1 MSKRTGGVMD
11 GADAMSPR
19 VASFVLLGALL
30 TACGYGATF
39 LLSMHFR
46 SAGGGEI
53 DTGIALVQALVGAL
67 LGLPLVAWLARWIGT
82 ARTTALAALM
92 VGAGVVGFALIG
104 RTGSLSAVPGLL
116 VGVGWG
122 GFYLA
127 APMMLAERTTDH
139 ERERWFL
146 RFGSFQMAGVGGGP
160 AVAALAIRNWHWT
173 TGTVFCTVGGL
184 CAMAALMLEY
194 FGRLSPA
201 SPPAARP
208 ARERWVR
215 EMAAIARTNAIYP
228 IAIIAL
234 GSSVFSGLMTFQMS
248 MATETGV
255 KAGTFFGLYSATVV
269 IIRWL
274 LGALVIRMR
283 VDATTQILLG
293 FMILSVAVTFAV
305 PHNALL
311 HSASAVLLGTGYG
324 LIYPIVQ
331 AQAVN
336 SAHTRHRHAVLTW
349 FVAAYFVG
357 VFGFPALGSLVLV
370 NLGRTML
377 LTLIAACGLAALI
390 LSIVEHRK
398 RMAPAAC

>member
-1 MSKRTGGVMD
+1 MMAYPRT
-11 GADAMSPR
+11 MSPR
-19 VASFVLLGALL
+19 VASFGLLGALL

-46 SAGGGEI
+46 SAGGNDV
-53 DTGIALVQALVGAL
+53 DTGAALAEAMVGTL
-67 LGLPLVAWLARWIGT
+67 IGLPLVAWLAHGIGA
-82 ARTTALAALM
+82 ARTTALAALV
-92 VGAGVVGFALIG
+92 VGAGVVGFAVIG
-104 RTGSLSAVPGLL
+104 RTGSLSVVPGLL

-127 APMMLAERTTDH
+127 APMMLAERTTDT

-184 CAMAALMLEY
+184 CAMAALMLEC

-201 SPPAARP
+201 PLPVVPP
-208 ARERWVR
+208 ARERWLH
-215 EMAAIARTNAIYP
+215 EMRAIARTHAIYP

-248 MATETGV
+248 MAQETGV

-269 IIRWL
+269 VTRWL
-274 LGALVIRMR
+274 LGAIVIQLR
-283 VDATTQILLG
+283 VSATTQILLG

-305 PHNALL
+305 PHNTML
-311 HSASAVLLGTGYG
+311 HSVSAVLLGTGYG

-336 SAHTRHRHAVLTW
+336 STDARHRHAVLTW
-349 FVAAYFVG
+349 FVASYFVG
-357 VFGFPALGSLVLV
+357 VFGFPAVGGLVLV
-370 NLGRTML
+370 SMGKTTL
-377 LTLIAACGLAALI
+377 LLLIAACGLAALL

-398 RMAPAAC
+398 RASLVTF

>member
-1 MSKRTGGVMD
+1 MADPHTMSARG
-11 GADAMSPR
+11 
-19 VASFVLLGALL
+19 ASFVLLGALL

-46 SAGGGEI
+46 SAGGGDV
-53 DTGIALVQALVGAL
+53 DTGVALVEAMVGAL
-67 LGLPLVAWLARWIGT
+67 IGLPLVAWLAHSIGT
-82 ARTTALAALM
+82 ARTAALAALV
-92 VGAGVVGFALIG
+92 VGAGVVGFALID
-104 RTGSLSAVPGLL
+104 RTGSLSVVPGLL

-122 GFYLA
+122 AFYLA
-127 APMMLAERTTDH
+127 APMMLAERTADT

-160 AVAALAIRNWHWT
+160 AVASLAIRNWHWT

-184 CAMAALMLEY
+184 CAMAAVMLEC

-201 SPPAARP
+201 SLPAARP
-208 ARERWVR
+208 VRPRWGC
-215 EMAAIARTNAIYP
+215 EMAAIARTHAIYP

-248 MATETGV
+248 MAQETGV

-269 IIRWL
+269 VIRWL

-305 PHNALL
+305 PHHALL

-336 SAHTRHRHAVLTW
+336 SADARHRHAVLTW
-349 FVAAYFVG
+349 FVASYFVG
-357 VFGFPALGSLVLV
+357 AFGFPALGSLVLV
-370 NLGRTML
+370 TLGRTML
-377 LTLIAACGLAALI
+377 LTLIAACGLAALL
-390 LSIVEHRK
+390 LSVVEHRK
-398 RMAPAAC
+398 RVSLAAF

>member
-1 MSKRTGGVMD
+1 MPDPHT
-11 GADAMSPR
+11 MSPR

-46 SAGGGEI
+46 STGGGDF
-53 DTGIALVQALVGAL
+53 DTGVALVEAMVGAL
-67 LGLPLVAWLARWIGT
+67 IGLPLVAWLARSIGT
-82 ARTTALAALM
+82 ARTTALAALV
-92 VGAGVVGFALIG
+92 VGAGVVGFALID

-122 GFYLA
+122 AFYLA
-127 APMMLAERTTDH
+127 APMMLAERTTDT

-160 AVAALAIRNWHWT
+160 AVAALAIRNLHWT
-173 TGTVFCTVGGL
+173 TGTVFCAVGGL
-184 CAMAALMLEY
+184 CAMAAVMLEC

-201 SPPAARP
+201 SPASLPAAP
-208 ARERWVR
+208 PVRERWVR
-215 EMAAIARTNAIYP
+215 DMGAIARTHAIYP

-248 MATETGV
+248 MAPETGV

-269 IIRWL
+269 VIRWL
-274 LGALVIRMR
+274 LSALVIRMR

-305 PHNALL
+305 PHHALL

-336 SAHTRHRHAVLTW
+336 SADARHRRAVLTW
-349 FVAAYFVG
+349 FVASYFVG

-370 NLGRTML
+370 TMGRTML
-377 LTLIAACGLAALI
+377 LTLIAACGLAAFL
-390 LSIVEHRK
+390 LSVVEHRK
-398 RMAPAAC
+398 RVSLAAF

>member
-1 MSKRTGGVMD
+1 MMVHPRS
-11 GADAMSPR
+11 MSPR

-46 SAGGGEI
+46 SAGGGDA
-53 DTGIALVQALVGAL
+53 DTGAALGEAMVGTL
-67 LGLPLVAWLARWIGT
+67 IGLPLVAWLAYRIGA
-82 ARTTALAALM
+82 ARTTALAALV

-116 VGVGWG
+116 VGIGWG

-127 APMMLAERTTDH
+127 APMMLAERTTDT

-173 TGTVFCTVGGL
+173 TGTVFWAVGAL

-201 SPPAARP
+201 SRPVAPPTRQ
-208 ARERWVR
+208 RWVG
-215 EMAAIARTNAIYP
+215 EIGAIARTHAIYP

-248 MATETGV
+248 MAQETGV

-269 IIRWL
+269 VIRWL
-274 LGALVIRMR
+274 LGAIVIQIR

-331 AQAVN
+331 ARAVN
-336 SAHTRHRHAVLTW
+336 GIDARHRHAVLTW
-349 FVAAYFVG
+349 FVASYFIG

-370 NLGRTML
+370 SMGRTML
-377 LTLIAACGLAALI
+377 LMLIAACGLAALL

-398 RMAPAAC
+398 RVSPAPRAA

>member
-1 MSKRTGGVMD
+1 MMAYSRT
-11 GADAMSPR
+11 MSPR

-46 SAGGGEI
+46 SAGGDDV
-53 DTGIALVQALVGAL
+53 DTGVALAEAMVGAL
-67 LGLPLVAWLARWIGT
+67 IGLPLVAWLARWIGT
-82 ARTTALAALM
+82 ARTTALAALV
-92 VGAGVVGFALIG
+92 VGAGVAGFALIG
-104 RTGSLSAVPGLL
+104 RTGSLSIVPGLL

-127 APMMLAERTTDH
+127 APMMLAERTTDT

-160 AVAALAIRNWHWT
+160 AFAALAIRNWHWT

-184 CAMAALMLEY
+184 CAMAAVMLEC

-201 SPPAARP
+201 SAPVAPP
-208 ARERWVR
+208 ARERWIR
-215 EMAAIARTNAIYP
+215 EMRAIARTHAIYP

-248 MATETGV
+248 MAQETGV

-269 IIRWL
+269 VIRWL
-274 LGALVIRMR
+274 LSALVIRMR
-283 VDATTQILLG
+283 VNATTQILLG

-305 PHNALL
+305 PHNAML

-336 SAHTRHRHAVLTW
+336 SADTRHRRAVLTW
-349 FVAAYFVG
+349 FVASYFVG
-357 VFGFPALGSLVLV
+357 VFGFPALGGLVLV
-370 NLGRTML
+370 SMGRTML
-377 LTLIAACGLAALI
+377 LTLIAACGLAALL
-390 LSIVEHRK
+390 LSVVENRK
-398 RMAPAAC
+398 RVSLAVS

>member
-1 MSKRTGGVMD
+1 MMAHPRTI
-11 GADAMSPR
+11 SPR

-46 SAGGGEI
+46 SAGGGDV
-53 DTGIALVQALVGAL
+53 DTGIALAEAMVGAMI
-67 LGLPLVAWLARWIGT
+67 GLPLVAWLAQSIGT
-82 ARTTALAALM
+82 ARTTALAALV

-104 RTGSLSAVPGLL
+104 RTGSMSVVPGLL

-127 APMMLAERTTDH
+127 APMMLAERTTDT

-173 TGTVFCTVGGL
+173 TGTVFCAVGGL
-184 CAMAALMLEY
+184 CAMAAVMLEC

-201 SPPAARP
+201 SLPVAPPV
-208 ARERWVR
+208 RERWVR
-215 EMAAIARTNAIYP
+215 EIGAIARTHAIYP

-248 MATETGV
+248 MAPETGM
-255 KAGTFFGLYSATVV
+255 KAGTFFGLYSVTVV
-269 IIRWL
+269 VIRWL
-274 LGALVIRMR
+274 LSAIVIRMR
-283 VDATTQILLG
+283 VDTTTQILLG

-336 SAHTRHRHAVLTW
+336 STDARHRRAVLTW
-349 FVAAYFVG
+349 FVASYFVG

-370 NLGRTML
+370 SMGRTML
-377 LTLIAACGLAALI
+377 LTLIAACGLAALL
-390 LSIVEHRK
+390 LSVVEHRK
-398 RMAPAAC
+398 RMSPMAY

>member
-1 MSKRTGGVMD
+1 MADSHTMSARG
-11 GADAMSPR
+11 
-19 VASFVLLGALL
+19 ASFVLLGALL

-46 SAGGGEI
+46 SAGGGDV
-53 DTGIALVQALVGAL
+53 DTGVALVEAMVGAL
-67 LGLPLVAWLARWIGT
+67 IGLPLVAWLAHSIGT
-82 ARTTALAALM
+82 ARTAALAALV
-92 VGAGVVGFALIG
+92 VGAGVVGFALID
-104 RTGSLSAVPGLL
+104 RTGSLSVVPGLL

-122 GFYLA
+122 AFYLA
-127 APMMLAERTTDH
+127 APMMLAERTTDT

-160 AVAALAIRNWHWT
+160 AVASLAIRNWHWT

-184 CAMAALMLEY
+184 CAMAAVMLEC

-201 SPPAARP
+201 SLSAARP
-208 ARERWVR
+208 VRPRWGR
-215 EMAAIARTNAIYP
+215 EMAAIARTHAIYP

-248 MATETGV
+248 MAQETGV

-269 IIRWL
+269 VIRWL

-305 PHNALL
+305 PHHALL

-331 AQAVN
+331 TQAVN
-336 SAHTRHRHAVLTW
+336 SAEARHRHAVLTW
-349 FVAAYFVG
+349 FVASYFVG
-357 VFGFPALGSLVLV
+357 AFGFPALGSLVLV
-370 NLGRTML
+370 TLGRTML
-377 LTLIAACGLAALI
+377 LTLIAACGLAALL
-390 LSIVEHRK
+390 LSVVEHRK
-398 RMAPAAC
+398 RVSLAAF

>member
-1 MSKRTGGVMD
+1 MAHPRTI
-11 GADAMSPR
+11 SPR

-46 SAGGGEI
+46 SAGGGDV
-53 DTGIALVQALVGAL
+53 DTGIALAEAMVGAMI
-67 LGLPLVAWLARWIGT
+67 GLPLVAWLAQSIGT
-82 ARTTALAALM
+82 ARTTALAALV

-104 RTGSLSAVPGLL
+104 RTGSMSVVPGLL

-127 APMMLAERTTDH
+127 APMMLAERTTDT

-173 TGTVFCTVGGL
+173 TGTVFCAVGGL
-184 CAMAALMLEY
+184 CAMAAVMLEC

-201 SPPAARP
+201 SLPVAPPV
-208 ARERWVR
+208 RERWVR
-215 EMAAIARTNAIYP
+215 EIGAIARTHAIYP

-248 MATETGV
+248 MAPETGM
-255 KAGTFFGLYSATVV
+255 KAGTFFGLYSVTVV
-269 IIRWL
+269 VIRWL
-274 LGALVIRMR
+274 LSAIVIRMR
-283 VDATTQILLG
+283 VDTTTQILLG

-336 SAHTRHRHAVLTW
+336 STDARHRRAVLTW
-349 FVAAYFVG
+349 FVASYFVG

-370 NLGRTML
+370 SMGRTML
-377 LTLIAACGLAALI
+377 LTLIAACGLAALL
-390 LSIVEHRK
+390 LSVVEHRK
-398 RMAPAAC
+398 RMSPMAY

>member
-1 MSKRTGGVMD
+1 MMAYPRT
-11 GADAMSPR
+11 MSPR
-19 VASFVLLGALL
+19 VASFGLLGALL

-46 SAGGGEI
+46 SAGGNDV
-53 DTGIALVQALVGAL
+53 DTGAALAEAMVGTL
-67 LGLPLVAWLARWIGT
+67 IGLPLVAWLAHGIGA
-82 ARTTALAALM
+82 ARTTALAALV
-92 VGAGVVGFALIG
+92 VGAGVAGFAVIG
-104 RTGSLSAVPGLL
+104 RTGSLSVVPGLL

-127 APMMLAERTTDH
+127 APMMLAERTTDT

-173 TGTVFCTVGGL
+173 TGAVFCTVGGL
-184 CAMAALMLEY
+184 CAMAALMLEC

-201 SPPAARP
+201 PLPVVPP
-208 ARERWVR
+208 ARERWLR
-215 EMAAIARTNAIYP
+215 EMRAIARTHAIYP

-248 MATETGV
+248 MAQETGV

-269 IIRWL
+269 VTRWL
-274 LGALVIRMR
+274 LGAIVIQLR
-283 VDATTQILLG
+283 VSATTQILLG

-305 PHNALL
+305 PHNTML
-311 HSASAVLLGTGYG
+311 HSVSAVLLGTGYG

-336 SAHTRHRHAVLTW
+336 STDARHRHAVLTW
-349 FVAAYFVG
+349 FVASYFVG
-357 VFGFPALGSLVLV
+357 VFGFPAVGGLVLV
-370 NLGRTML
+370 SMGKTTL
-377 LTLIAACGLAALI
+377 LLLIAACGLAALL

-398 RMAPAAC
+398 RASLVAV

>member
-1 MSKRTGGVMD
+1 MSARG
-11 GADAMSPR
+11 
-19 VASFVLLGALL
+19 ASFVLLGALL

-46 SAGGGEI
+46 SAGGGDV
-53 DTGIALVQALVGAL
+53 DTGVALVEAMVGAL
-67 LGLPLVAWLARWIGT
+67 IGVPLVAWLAHSIGT
-82 ARTTALAALM
+82 ARTAALAALV
-92 VGAGVVGFALIG
+92 VGAGVVGFALID
-104 RTGSLSAVPGLL
+104 RAGSLSVVPGLL

-122 GFYLA
+122 AFYLA
-127 APMMLAERTTDH
+127 APMMLAERTTDT

-160 AVAALAIRNWHWT
+160 AVASLAIRNWHWT

-184 CAMAALMLEY
+184 CAMAAVMLEC

-201 SPPAARP
+201 SLPAARP
-208 ARERWVR
+208 VRQRWGR
-215 EMAAIARTNAIYP
+215 EMMAIARTHAIYP

-248 MATETGV
+248 MAQETGV

-269 IIRWL
+269 VIRWL
-274 LGALVIRMR
+274 LSALVIRMR

-305 PHNALL
+305 PHHALL

-336 SAHTRHRHAVLTW
+336 SAAARHRRAVLTW
-349 FVAAYFVG
+349 FVASYFVG

-370 NLGRTML
+370 TLGRTML
-377 LTLIAACGLAALI
+377 LTLIAACGLAALL
-390 LSIVEHRK
+390 LSVVEHRK
-398 RMAPAAC
+398 RVSLAVF

>member
-1 MSKRTGGVMD
+1 MMSDPRT
-11 GADAMSPR
+11 MSLR
-19 VASFVLLGALL
+19 TASFVLLGALL

-46 SAGGGEI
+46 SAGGDDA
-53 DTGIALVQALVGAL
+53 DTGVALAEAMVGAL
-67 LGLPLVAWLARWIGT
+67 IGVPLVAWLAHCIGT
-82 ARTTALAALM
+82 ARTTALAAL
-92 VGAGVVGFALIG
+92 VVGTGVAGFAWIG
-104 RTGSLSAVPGLL
+104 RTGSLSFVPGLL

-127 APMMLAERTTDH
+127 APMMLAERTADA

-160 AVAALAIRNWHWT
+160 AFAALAIRNWHWT
-173 TGTVFCTVGGL
+173 TGTVFFTVGGL
-184 CAMAALMLEY
+184 CAMAAVMLEC

-201 SPPAARP
+201 SLPVAPPV
-208 ARERWVR
+208 RERWIREIGAVVR
-215 EMAAIARTNAIYP
+215 TRAIYP

-248 MATETGV
+248 MAQETGV
-255 KAGTFFGLYSATVV
+255 TAGTFFGAYSATVV
-269 IIRWL
+269 VTRWL
-274 LGALVIRMR
+274 LSALVIRMR
-283 VDATTQILLG
+283 VNATTQILLG

-336 SAHTRHRHAVLTW
+336 GADARHRRAVLTW
-349 FVAAYFVG
+349 FVASYFVG

-370 NLGRTML
+370 SMGKTML
-377 LTLIAACGLAALI
+377 LMLIAACGLAALF
-390 LSIVEHRK
+390 LSVVEHRK
-398 RMAPAAC
+398 RATLAAV

>member
-1 MSKRTGGVMD
+1 MMADPRT
-11 GADAMSPR
+11 MSPR
-19 VASFVLLGALL
+19 VSAFVLLGALL

-46 SAGGGEI
+46 VAGGSDI
-53 DTGIALVQALVGAL
+53 DTGAALAEAMIGAL
-67 LGLPLVAWLARWIGT
+67 LGLPLVAWCAHRIGAAR
-82 ARTTALAALM
+82 ATALAALV
-92 VGAGVVGFALIG
+92 VGAGVVGFALIA
-104 RTGSLSAVPGLL
+104 RTGSLSVVPGLL
-116 VGVGWG
+116 VGIGWG
-122 GFYLA
+122 GFCLA
-127 APMMLAERTTDH
+127 APMMIAERTADI

-173 TGTVFCTVGGL
+173 TGAVFCTVGAL
-184 CAMAALMLEY
+184 CATAAVMLEC

-201 SPPAARP
+201 SHAVAPPVRD
-208 ARERWVR
+208 RWVR
-215 EMAAIARTNAIYP
+215 EMGAIVRTPAIYP

-248 MATETGV
+248 MAQGPGV

-269 IIRWL
+269 VIRGL
-274 LGALVIRMR
+274 LGAVVIQIR
-283 VDATTQILLG
+283 VSATTQILLG

-324 LIYPIVQ
+324 LVYPIVQ

-336 SAHTRHRHAVLTW
+336 SADARHRHAVLTW
-349 FVAAYFVG
+349 FVASYFVG
-357 VFGFPALGSLVLV
+357 AFGFPALGSMVLV
-370 NLGRTML
+370 SMGKTML
-377 LTLIAACGLAALI
+377 LILIAACGLAALL
-390 LSIVEHRK
+390 LSIVEHR
-398 RMAPAAC
+398 RRVLPVAC

>member
-1 MSKRTGGVMD
+1 MTDPHTMSARG
-11 GADAMSPR
+11 
-19 VASFVLLGALL
+19 ASFVLLGALL

-46 SAGGGEI
+46 SAGGGDV
-53 DTGIALVQALVGAL
+53 DTGVALVEAMVGAL
-67 LGLPLVAWLARWIGT
+67 IGLPLVAWLAHSIGT
-82 ARTTALAALM
+82 ARTAALAALV

-104 RTGSLSAVPGLL
+104 RSGSLSAVPGLL

-122 GFYLA
+122 AFYLA
-127 APMMLAERTTDH
+127 APMMLAERTTDI

-160 AVAALAIRNWHWT
+160 AVASLAIRNWHWT

-184 CAMAALMLEY
+184 CAMAAVMLEY

-201 SPPAARP
+201 SLPAARP
-208 ARERWVR
+208 VRERWGR
-215 EMAAIARTNAIYP
+215 EMAAIARTHAIYP

-248 MATETGV
+248 MAQETGV

-269 IIRWL
+269 VIRWL
-274 LGALVIRMR
+274 LSALVIRMR

-305 PHNALL
+305 PHHALL

-336 SAHTRHRHAVLTW
+336 SADARHRRAVLTW
-349 FVAAYFVG
+349 FVASYFVG

-370 NLGRTML
+370 TLGRTML
-377 LTLIAACGLAALI
+377 LTLIAACGLAALL
-390 LSIVEHRK
+390 LSVVEHRK
-398 RMAPAAC
+398 RVSLAVF

>member
-1 MSKRTGGVMD
+1 MSARG
-11 GADAMSPR
+11 
-19 VASFVLLGALL
+19 ASFVLLGALL

-46 SAGGGEI
+46 SAGGGDV
-53 DTGIALVQALVGAL
+53 DTGVALVEAMVGAL
-67 LGLPLVAWLARWIGT
+67 IGLPLVAWLAHSIGT
-82 ARTTALAALM
+82 ARTAALAALV
-92 VGAGVVGFALIG
+92 VGAGVVGFALID
-104 RTGSLSAVPGLL
+104 RTGSLSVVPGLL

-122 GFYLA
+122 AFYLA
-127 APMMLAERTTDH
+127 APMMLAERTADT

-160 AVAALAIRNWHWT
+160 AVASLAIRNWHWT

-184 CAMAALMLEY
+184 CAMAAVMLEC

-201 SPPAARP
+201 SLPAARP
-208 ARERWVR
+208 MRPRWGR
-215 EMAAIARTNAIYP
+215 EMAAIARTHAIYP

-248 MATETGV
+248 MAQETGV

-269 IIRWL
+269 VIRWL

-305 PHNALL
+305 PHHALL

-336 SAHTRHRHAVLTW
+336 SADARHRHAVLTW
-349 FVAAYFVG
+349 FVASYFVG
-357 VFGFPALGSLVLV
+357 AFGFPALGSLVLV
-370 NLGRTML
+370 TLGRTML
-377 LTLIAACGLAALI
+377 LTLIAACGLAALL
-390 LSIVEHRK
+390 LSVVEHRK
-398 RMAPAAC
+398 RVSLAAF

>member
-1 MSKRTGGVMD
+1 MMAYPST
-11 GADAMSPR
+11 MSPR
-19 VASFVLLGALL
+19 VASFGLLGALL

-46 SAGGGEI
+46 SAGGNDV
-53 DTGIALVQALVGAL
+53 DTGAALAEAMVGTL
-67 LGLPLVAWLARWIGT
+67 IGLPLVAWLAHGIGA
-82 ARTTALAALM
+82 ARTTALAALV
-92 VGAGVVGFALIG
+92 VGAGVVGFAVIG
-104 RTGSLSAVPGLL
+104 RTGSLSVVPGLL

-127 APMMLAERTTDH
+127 APMMLAERTTDT

-184 CAMAALMLEY
+184 CAMAALMLEC

-201 SPPAARP
+201 PLPVVPP
-208 ARERWVR
+208 ARERWLR
-215 EMAAIARTNAIYP
+215 EMRAIARTHAIYP

-248 MATETGV
+248 MAQETGV

-269 IIRWL
+269 VTRWL
-274 LGALVIRMR
+274 LGAIVIQLR
-283 VDATTQILLG
+283 VSATTQILLG

-305 PHNALL
+305 PHSTML
-311 HSASAVLLGTGYG
+311 HSVSAVLLGTGYG

-336 SAHTRHRHAVLTW
+336 STDARHRHAVLTW
-349 FVAAYFVG
+349 FVASYFVG
-357 VFGFPALGSLVLV
+357 VFGFPAVGGLVLV
-370 NLGRTML
+370 SMGKTTL
-377 LTLIAACGLAALI
+377 LLLIAACGLAALL

-398 RMAPAAC
+398 RASLVAF

>member
-1 MSKRTGGVMD
+1 MAYPRT
-11 GADAMSPR
+11 MSPR

-46 SAGGGEI
+46 SAGGGDV
-53 DTGIALVQALVGAL
+53 DTGVALAEAMVGAL
-67 LGLPLVAWLARWIGT
+67 IGLPLVAWLARWIGT
-82 ARTTALAALM
+82 ARVTALAALV

-104 RTGSLSAVPGLL
+104 RTGSFSAVPGLL
-116 VGVGWG
+116 VGVGWS

-127 APMMLAERTTDH
+127 APMMLAERTTDT

-184 CAMAALMLEY
+184 CAMAAVMLEC

-201 SPPAARP
+201 SLPVAPPV
-208 ARERWVR
+208 RERWVR
-215 EMAAIARTNAIYP
+215 EMGAIARTHAIYP

-248 MATETGV
+248 MAQETGV

-269 IIRWL
+269 VIRWL
-274 LGALVIRMR
+274 LSALVIRMR
-283 VDATTQILLG
+283 VNATTQILLG

-331 AQAVN
+331 AQAIN
-336 SAHTRHRHAVLTW
+336 GTDARHRRAVLTW
-349 FVAAYFVG
+349 FVASYFVG

-370 NLGRTML
+370 SMGRTML
-377 LTLIAACGLAALI
+377 LTLIAACGLAALL
-390 LSIVEHRK
+390 LSVVEHRK
-398 RMAPAAC
+398 RMALAMS

>member
-1 MSKRTGGVMD
+1 MAYPRT
-11 GADAMSPR
+11 MSPR
-19 VASFVLLGALL
+19 VASFGLLGALL

-46 SAGGGEI
+46 SAGGNDV
-53 DTGIALVQALVGAL
+53 DTGAALAEAMVGTL
-67 LGLPLVAWLARWIGT
+67 IGLPLVAWLAHGIGA
-82 ARTTALAALM
+82 ARTTALAALV
-92 VGAGVVGFALIG
+92 VGAGVAGFAVIG
-104 RTGSLSAVPGLL
+104 RTGSLSVVPGLL

-127 APMMLAERTTDH
+127 APMMLAERTTDT

-173 TGTVFCTVGGL
+173 TGAVFCTVGGL
-184 CAMAALMLEY
+184 CAMAALMLEC

-201 SPPAARP
+201 PLPVVPP
-208 ARERWVR
+208 ARERWLR
-215 EMAAIARTNAIYP
+215 EMRAIARTHAIYP

-248 MATETGV
+248 MAQETGV

-269 IIRWL
+269 VTRWL
-274 LGALVIRMR
+274 LGAIVIQLR
-283 VDATTQILLG
+283 VSATTQILLG

-305 PHNALL
+305 PHNTML
-311 HSASAVLLGTGYG
+311 HSVSAVLLGTGYG

-336 SAHTRHRHAVLTW
+336 STDARHRHAVLTW
-349 FVAAYFVG
+349 FVASYFVG
-357 VFGFPALGSLVLV
+357 VFGFPAVGGLVLV
-370 NLGRTML
+370 SMGKTTL
-377 LTLIAACGLAALI
+377 LLLIAACGLAALL

-398 RMAPAAC
+398 RASLVAV

>member
-1 MSKRTGGVMD
+1 MMAYPRT
-11 GADAMSPR
+11 MSPR
-19 VASFVLLGALL
+19 VASFGLLGALL

-46 SAGGGEI
+46 SAGGNDV
-53 DTGIALVQALVGAL
+53 DTGAALAEAMVGTL
-67 LGLPLVAWLARWIGT
+67 IGLPLVAWLAHGIGA
-82 ARTTALAALM
+82 ARTTALAALI
-92 VGAGVVGFALIG
+92 VGAGVVGFAVIG
-104 RTGSLSAVPGLL
+104 RTGSLSVVPGLL

-127 APMMLAERTTDH
+127 APMMLAERTTDA

-184 CAMAALMLEY
+184 CAMAALMLEC

-201 SPPAARP
+201 PLPVVPPI
-208 ARERWVR
+208 RERWLR
-215 EMAAIARTNAIYP
+215 EIRAIARTHAIYP

-248 MATETGV
+248 MAQETGV

-269 IIRWL
+269 VTRWL
-274 LGALVIRMR
+274 LGAIVIQMR
-283 VDATTQILLG
+283 VSATTQILLG

-305 PHNALL
+305 PHNTML
-311 HSASAVLLGTGYG
+311 HSVSAVLLGTGYG

-336 SAHTRHRHAVLTW
+336 STDARHRHAVLTW
-349 FVAAYFVG
+349 FVASYFVG
-357 VFGFPALGSLVLV
+357 VFGFPAVGGLVLV
-370 NLGRTML
+370 SMGKTTL
-377 LTLIAACGLAALI
+377 LLLIAACGLAALL

-398 RMAPAAC
+398 RASLVAF

>member
-1 MSKRTGGVMD
+1 MMAYPRT
-11 GADAMSPR
+11 MSPR

-46 SAGGGEI
+46 SAGGGDV
-53 DTGIALVQALVGAL
+53 DTGFALAEAMVGAL
-67 LGLPLVAWLARWIGT
+67 IGLPLVAWLAHWIGT
-82 ARTTALAALM
+82 ARTTALAALV

-104 RTGSLSAVPGLL
+104 RTGSLSVVPGLL
-116 VGVGWG
+116 VGIGWG

-127 APMMLAERTTDH
+127 APMMLVERTTDT

-160 AVAALAIRNWHWT
+160 AFAALAIRNWHWT

-184 CAMAALMLEY
+184 CAMAALMLEC

-201 SPPAARP
+201 ALPVAPPV
-208 ARERWVR
+208 RERWVR
-215 EMAAIARTNAIYP
+215 EIGAIARTHAIYP

-248 MATETGV
+248 MAQETGV

-269 IIRWL
+269 VTRWL
-274 LGALVIRMR
+274 LSAIVIRMR

-336 SAHTRHRHAVLTW
+336 STDARHRRAVLTW
-349 FVAAYFVG
+349 FVASYFVG

-370 NLGRTML
+370 SMGSTML
-377 LTLIAACGLAALI
+377 LTLIAACGLAALF
-390 LSIVEHRK
+390 LSVVEHRK
-398 RMAPAAC
+398 RVSLGVF

>member
-1 MSKRTGGVMD
+1 MADSHTMSARG
-11 GADAMSPR
+11 
-19 VASFVLLGALL
+19 ASFVLLGALL

-46 SAGGGEI
+46 SAGGGDV
-53 DTGIALVQALVGAL
+53 DTGVALVEAMVGAL
-67 LGLPLVAWLARWIGT
+67 IGLPLVAWLAHSIGT
-82 ARTTALAALM
+82 ARTAALAALV
-92 VGAGVVGFALIG
+92 VGAGVVGFALID
-104 RTGSLSAVPGLL
+104 RTGSLSVVPGLL

-122 GFYLA
+122 AFYLA
-127 APMMLAERTTDH
+127 APMMLAERTTDT

-160 AVAALAIRNWHWT
+160 AVASLAIRNWHWT

-184 CAMAALMLEY
+184 CAMAAVMLEC

-201 SPPAARP
+201 SLSAARP
-208 ARERWVR
+208 VRPRWGR
-215 EMAAIARTNAIYP
+215 EMAAIARTHAIYP

-248 MATETGV
+248 MAQETGV

-269 IIRWL
+269 VIRWL

-305 PHNALL
+305 PHHALL

-336 SAHTRHRHAVLTW
+336 SAEARHRHAVLTW
-349 FVAAYFVG
+349 FVASYFVG
-357 VFGFPALGSLVLV
+357 AFGFPALGSLVLV
-370 NLGRTML
+370 TLGRTML
-377 LTLIAACGLAALI
+377 LTLIAACGLAALL
-390 LSIVEHRK
+390 LSVVEHRK
-398 RMAPAAC
+398 RVSLAAF

>member
-1 MSKRTGGVMD
+1 MAYSRT
-11 GADAMSPR
+11 MSPR

-46 SAGGGEI
+46 SAGGDDV
-53 DTGIALVQALVGAL
+53 DTGVALAEAMVGAL
-67 LGLPLVAWLARWIGT
+67 IGLPLVAWLARWIGT
-82 ARTTALAALM
+82 ARTTALAALV
-92 VGAGVVGFALIG
+92 VGAGVAGFALIG
-104 RTGSLSAVPGLL
+104 RTGSLSIVPGLL

-127 APMMLAERTTDH
+127 APMMLAERTTDT

-160 AVAALAIRNWHWT
+160 AFAALAIRNWHWT

-184 CAMAALMLEY
+184 CAMAAVMLEC

-201 SPPAARP
+201 SAPVAPP
-208 ARERWVR
+208 ARERWIR
-215 EMAAIARTNAIYP
+215 EMRAIARTHAIYP

-248 MATETGV
+248 MAQETGV

-269 IIRWL
+269 VIRWL
-274 LGALVIRMR
+274 LSALVIRMR
-283 VDATTQILLG
+283 VNATTQILLG

-305 PHNALL
+305 PHNAML

-336 SAHTRHRHAVLTW
+336 SADTRHRRAVLTW
-349 FVAAYFVG
+349 FVASYFVG
-357 VFGFPALGSLVLV
+357 VFGFPALGGLVLV
-370 NLGRTML
+370 SMGRTML
-377 LTLIAACGLAALI
+377 LTLIAACGLAALL
-390 LSIVEHRK
+390 LSVVENRK
-398 RMAPAAC
+398 RVSLAVS

>member
-1 MSKRTGGVMD
+1 MMAYPRT
-11 GADAMSPR
+11 MSPR
-19 VASFVLLGALL
+19 VASFGLLGALL

-46 SAGGGEI
+46 LAGGTDV
-53 DTGIALVQALVGAL
+53 DTGAALAEAMVGTL
-67 LGLPLVAWLARWIGT
+67 IGLPLVAWLAHGIGA
-82 ARTTALAALM
+82 ARTTALAALV
-92 VGAGVVGFALIG
+92 VGAGVVGFAVIG
-104 RTGSLSAVPGLL
+104 RTGSLSVVPGLL

-127 APMMLAERTTDH
+127 APMMLAERTTDT

-173 TGTVFCTVGGL
+173 TGTVFFTVGGL
-184 CAMAALMLEY
+184 CAMAALMLEC

-201 SPPAARP
+201 PLAVAPPI
-208 ARERWVR
+208 RERWLR
-215 EMAAIARTNAIYP
+215 EIRAIARTHAIYP

-248 MATETGV
+248 MAQETGV

-269 IIRWL
+269 VTRWL
-274 LGALVIRMR
+274 LGAIVIQMR
-283 VDATTQILLG
+283 VSATTQILLG

-305 PHNALL
+305 PHNTML
-311 HSASAVLLGTGYG
+311 HSVSAVLLGTGYG

-336 SAHTRHRHAVLTW
+336 STDARHRHAVLTW
-349 FVAAYFVG
+349 FVASYFVG
-357 VFGFPALGSLVLV
+357 VFGFPAVGGLVLAS
-370 NLGRTML
+370 LGKTTL
-377 LTLIAACGLAALI
+377 LLLIAACGLAALL

-398 RMAPAAC
+398 RASLVAF